1 MFWSEYYFLKLK
13 EKWNFVVFV
22 KVLCL
27 MILLFKII
35 NNFVKDRLV
44 IFLNIE
50 Y

>member
-1 MFWSEYYFLKLK
+1 MLWSEYHLSKSK
-13 EKWNFVVFV
+13 EKWNSAAPA
-22 KVLCL
+22 KVPCS
-27 MILLFKII
+27 MTLLFKIT